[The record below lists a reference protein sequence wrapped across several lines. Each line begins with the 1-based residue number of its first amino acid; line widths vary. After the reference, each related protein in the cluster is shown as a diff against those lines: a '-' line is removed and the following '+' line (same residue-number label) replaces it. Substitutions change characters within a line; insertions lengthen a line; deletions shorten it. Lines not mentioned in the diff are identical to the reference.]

1 MTATHRTEYQLKMVM
16 KYNRDGSPDRQ
27 RARFQNLMRCINHL
41 QEKRGYGQRYKL
53 DKFGKK
59 EVARLV
65 NDWKEQKL
73 SHRTIANRMV
83 DIRWLASKYG
93 HEDRIPSNK
102 DIGLALRKNQPNYGI
117 DKSKELQPEKLV
129 QLEQREQLI
138 TRLRY
143 EFGLRTAE
151 ACKFSHDYATK
162 DNNDSISLKGSWCK
176 GGRPRMIPIVN
187 DSQRQLLDEIKKH
200 QVSLGEKSMIPKE
213 QSFKAYYRDY
223 NERRHALDI
232 AGHGL
237 RHQWAQNRFEQLSG
251 GIKCPLAGGDD
262 YANLSPEDKAI
273 WDKAAAQVNQ
283 ELGHGQGRQDIT
295 ATYIGSR

>member
-1 MTATHRTEYQLKMVM
+1 MTDTHRTEYQLKMLM

-27 RARFQNLMRCINHL
+27 RSRFQNLTRCINHL

-53 DKFGKK
+53 EKFGKK

-83 DIRWLASKYG
+83 DIRWLASKHG

-102 DIGLALRKNQPNYGI
+102 DIGLALLKNQPNYGT
-117 DKSKELQPEKLV
+117 DKSKELNPDKLG
-129 QLEQREQLI
+129 QLGQREQLI
-138 TRLRY
+138 TQLRY

-151 ACKFSHDYATK
+151 ACKFSHAFATK
-162 DNNDSISLKGSWCK
+162 EADNISLKGSWCK
-176 GGRPRMIPIVN
+176 GGRPRTIPITN
-187 DSQRQLLDEIKKH
+187 DTQRQLLADIKAF
-200 QVSLGEKSMIPKE
+200 QDGNGDKSMIPKE

-223 NERRHALDI
+223 NEARYDLGI

-237 RHQWAQNRFEQLSG
+237 RHKWAQNRFEQLSG
-251 GIKCPLAGGDD
+251 GIKCPLAGGED
-262 YANLSPEDKAI
+262 YASLSPSDKAK
-273 WDKAAAQVNQ
+273 WDLAASQVNQ
-283 ELGHGQGRQDIT
+283 ELGHGQDRQDIT
-295 ATYIGSR
+295 STYIGAR

>member
-1 MTATHRTEYQLKMVM
+1 MTAIHKTEYQLKMLM

-41 QEKRGYGQRYKL
+41 QEHRGYGKRFKL
-53 DKFGKK
+53 DGFGKK
-59 EVARLV
+59 EVGRLV
-65 NDWKEQKL
+65 NDWREQGIA
-73 SHRTIANRMV
+73 HRTIANRMV

-102 DIGLALRKNQPNYGI
+102 DIGIPKRSDMAGHGI
-117 DKSKELQPEKLV
+117 DKSAPLDADKLG

-151 ACKFSHDYATK
+151 ACKFSHAYATK
-162 DNNDSISLKGSWCK
+162 DSQDSISLKGPWCK
-176 GGRPRMIPIVN
+176 GGRPRTIPITN
-187 DSQRQLLDEIKKH
+187 QSQRQLLSQIQAH
-200 QVSLGEKSMIPKE
+200 QAIFTEKSMIPKH
-213 QSFKAYYRDY
+213 QTFKAYYRDY
-223 NERRHALDI
+223 NEARFALGI

-237 RHQWAQNRFEQLSG
+237 RHKWAQNRFEELSG
-251 GIKCPLAGGDD
+251 GIKCPLAGGPS
-262 YANLSPEDKAI
+262 YQSLSQAEKTR
-273 WDKAAAQVNQ
+273 WDNAASQVNQ

-295 ATYIGSR
+295 ATYIGAR

>member
-1 MTATHRTEYQLKMVM
+1 MTATHKTEYQLKMLM

-27 RARFQNLMRCINHL
+27 RARFQNLTRCINHL
-41 QEKRGYGQRYKL
+41 QQERGYGKRYKL
-53 DKFGKK
+53 EKFGKK
-59 EVARLV
+59 EVSRLV

-93 HEDRIPSNK
+93 HAERIPSNK
-102 DIGLALRKNQPNYGI
+102 DIGLSRRSDSPGYGI
-117 DKSKELQPEKLV
+117 DKSAPLERDKLG

-138 TRLRY
+138 TQLRH

-151 ACKFSHDYATK
+151 ACKFSHAFATK
-162 DNNDSISLKGSWCK
+162 DSPESISLKGSWCK
-176 GGRPRMIPIVN
+176 GGRPRTIPIVN
-187 DSQRQLLDEIKKH
+187 DTQRQLLSQIQAH
-200 QVSLGEKSMIPKE
+200 QDTNSEKSMIPKN

-223 NERRHALDI
+223 NEARHALGI

-237 RHQWAQNRFEQLSG
+237 RHKWAQNRFEELSG
-251 GIKCPLAGGDD
+251 GIKCPLAGGTE
-262 YANLSPEDKAI
+262 YASLSPAE
-273 WDKAAAQVNQ
+273 KAAWNKAAGQVNQ

-295 ATYIGSR
+295 STYIGAR

>member
-1 MTATHRTEYQLKMVM
+1 MTASHKTEYQLKMLM

-27 RARFQNLMRCINHL
+27 RSRFQNLMRCINHL

-53 DKFGKK
+53 EKFGKK
-59 EVARLV
+59 EVSRLV

-102 DIGLALRKNQPNYGI
+102 DIGLALRKNQPNHGI
-117 DKSKELQPEKLV
+117 NKSASLDADKLKQLQ
-129 QLEQREQLI
+129 QREQLI

-151 ACKFSHDYATK
+151 ACKFSHAYATK
-162 DNNDSISLKGSWCK
+162 NSPDSISLKGSWCK
-176 GGRPRMIPIVN
+176 GGRPRSIPIVN
-187 DSQRQLLDEIKKH
+187 ESQRVLLKQVQAH
-200 QVSLGEKSMIPKE
+200 QMTNGEKSMIPKN
-213 QSFKAYYRDY
+213 QTFKAYYRDY
-223 NERRHALDI
+223 NEARFDLGI

-237 RHQWAQNRFEQLSG
+237 RHKWAQNRFEQLSG
-251 GIKCPLAGGDD
+251 GIKCPLAGGTK
-262 YANLSPEDKAI
+262 YASLTPAEKTA
-273 WDKAAAQVNQ
+273 WDKAASQVNQ
-283 ELGHGQGRQDIT
+283 ELGHGEGRQDIT
-295 ATYIGSR
+295 ATYIGTR